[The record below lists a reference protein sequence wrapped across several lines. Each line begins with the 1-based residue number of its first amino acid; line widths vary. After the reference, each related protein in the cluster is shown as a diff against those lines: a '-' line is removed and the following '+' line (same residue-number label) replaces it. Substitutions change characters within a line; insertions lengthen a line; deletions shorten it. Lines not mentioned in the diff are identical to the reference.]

1 MKSWR
6 IFCINFDKR
15 FLVMVFSDHL
25 VIFWRPKVSILIAWS
40 WPTSIRLV
48 TDSLQVQVCEK
59 TKSDL
64 INCWMPITRV
74 LLIIQILINTPRWH
88 SNISPPVTFPT
99 IITGITFHGQEYV
112 IKSFWICQMNFKI
125 FQIFLCWNKIA
136 SDWLR
141 ARSNRIRAVSSSFD
155 SFLRRKDD

>member
-15 FLVMVFSDHL
+15 SLVMVFSDHL

-59 TKSDL
+59 TISDL

-74 LLIIQILINTPRWH
+74 LLIIQILINIQAQRWR
-88 SNISPPVTFPT
+88 SNIIPPL
-99 IITGITFHGQEYV
+99 
-112 IKSFWICQMNFKI
+112 KSTCNFSYNYNRHNFSWSGICQMNFKI
-125 FQIFLCWNKIA
+125 FQTFLCWNKIA
-136 SDWLR
+136 SDWLE

-155 SFLRRKDD
+155 SFSLRKDD